1 MRLLRFHFVSI
12 DPLGN
17 NFLLR
22 YHLEEHR
29 INPAGISL
37 SSYIDA
43 IIDDDMTFIVNPSR
57 RWLFSTMKKK
67 INLFQNR
74 LRFVTS
80 ILISKTF
87 RSTCLTFASNLSGK
101 LNGSCFASLSLSL
114 SFISKQITC
123 VNVD

>member
-1 MRLLRFHFVSI
+1 MCLLRFHFVSI

-67 INLFQNR
+67 NQSVL
-74 LRFVTS
+74 
-80 ILISKTF
+80 K
-87 RSTCLTFASNLSGK
+87 
-101 LNGSCFASLSLSL
+101 
-114 SFISKQITC
+114 
-123 VNVD
+123 